1 MKTAL
6 LGPNDPAVAQTL
18 YLLSFLMPYLSRMEE
33 SETLY
38 KRALAIQQGA
48 NPPDPRRTETMI
60 QLATILTR
68 LGKPDEAEPYLR
80 QALALRLASDGADA
94 TTTAEAKVYLADFL
108 NGVRED
114 HAGAERLYREA
125 MGIFRASPDAGLGS
139 LIHATSGLA
148 NATEALGRPQEAED
162 LLRGLLQLRRDR
174 LGAAHPAVAGSM
186 GDLADFLH
194 RHGRL
199 AESESLRRQE
209 IALLLQSSGLESGGM
224 SHALDRLAALLT
236 DRGQYREADSLFK
249 MSISMWERV
258 AGSRHALLARTLADY
273 AVLLTRQRR
282 FAEAETNL
290 TRALDILESQF
301 PDAHPDTQQVIRGF
315 VSLYESWKRPEDAA
329 RYKARIQ
336 KVGPGV

>member
-1 MKTAL
+1 
-6 LGPNDPAVAQTL
+6 
-18 YLLSFLMPYLSRMEE
+18 
-33 SETLY
+33 
-38 KRALAIQQGA
+38 
-48 NPPDPRRTETMI
+48 MI

-80 QALALRLASDGADA
+80 RALALRLASDGADA

-125 MGIFRASPDAGLGS
+125 IGIFRASPNAGLGS

-148 NATEALGRPQEAED
+148 NATEALGRLKEAED

-174 LGAAHPAVAGSM
+174 FGASHPAVASSM
-186 GDLADFLH
+186 DDLADFLH

-209 IALLLQSSGLESGGM
+209 IALLQASGPESGGM
-224 SHALDRLAALLT
+224 AHALERLAMLLT
-236 DRGQYREADSLFK
+236 DRGQYREADSLFNL
-249 MSISMWERV
+249 SISMWERV
-258 AGSRHALLARTLADY
+258 SGSRHTLLAKTLADY

-282 FAEAETNL
+282 FAEAEATL
-290 TRALDILESQF
+290 TRALGILESQF

-315 VSLYESWKRPEDAA
+315 VSLYESWKRPADAERYRA
-329 RYKARIQ
+329 RLHE
-336 KVGPGV
+336 VGPGV

>member
-1 MKTAL
+1 
-6 LGPNDPAVAQTL
+6 
-18 YLLSFLMPYLSRMEE
+18 MEA

-38 KRALAIQQGA
+38 KRALEIQQGA

-80 QALALRLASDGADA
+80 RALALRLASDGADA

-125 MGIFRASPDAGLGS
+125 IGIFRGSPDAGLAS

-148 NATEALGRPQEAED
+148 NAIEALGRSQEAED
-162 LLRGLLQLRRDR
+162 LLRGLLQLQRDR
-174 LGAAHPAVAGSM
+174 FGAGHPSVAVAV

-194 RHGRL
+194 RRGRL
-199 AESESLRRQE
+199 TESESFRRQQ
-209 IALLLQSSGLESGGM
+209 IALLLQASGPESGGM
-224 SHALDRLAALLT
+224 SHAIDRLAVLLT
-236 DRGQYREADSLFK
+236 DRGQFREADSLFNIA
-249 MSISMWERV
+249 ISMRERV
-258 AGSRHALLARTLADY
+258 SGARHALLARTLADY
-273 AVLLTRQRR
+273 AVLLTRERR
-282 FAEAETNL
+282 FPEAEASL
-290 TRALDILESQF
+290 TRALGILASQF

-315 VSLYESWKRPEDAA
+315 VALYESWKRPADAGRYRA
-329 RYKARIQ
+329 RLHE
-336 KVGPGV
+336 VGPGV